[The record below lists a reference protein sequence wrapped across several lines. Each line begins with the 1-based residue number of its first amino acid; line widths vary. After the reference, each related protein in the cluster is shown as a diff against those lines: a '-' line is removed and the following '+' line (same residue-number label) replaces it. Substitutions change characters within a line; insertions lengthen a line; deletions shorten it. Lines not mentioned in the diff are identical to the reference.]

1 LFLRPAQSRL
11 LPLAFAMVAACRTA
25 PPDQPDRLRIALS
38 PASFGRTLSLQQQV
52 HAEYAGHSVDFDA
65 VLDIAP
71 DSLTLVG
78 MKLGQRMLTL
88 RYDGVK
94 LDEKRNPLLPRDVRG
109 ADILTDVQLALW
121 PADAV
126 RAALPAGWTLTDSD
140 TQRTFSKDALEMV
153 TISYDAVPHWTSL
166 VTMRNLRYDYRLVI
180 RSAAEAP

>member
-1 LFLRPAQSRL
+1 LFLRRGLSRMV
-11 LPLAFAMVAACRTA
+11 PLAFAMVAACRGA
-25 PPDQPDRLRIALS
+25 PPDQPDRLRLALS

-52 HAEYAGHSVDFDA
+52 HVEYAGHIVDFDA

-78 MKLGQRMLTL
+78 MALGQRMLTL
-88 RYDGVK
+88 RYDGMK
-94 LDEKRNPLLPRDVRG
+94 LDEKRNPMLPRDVRG
-109 ADILTDVQLALW
+109 ADILTDVQMALW

-140 TQRTFSKDALEMV
+140 TQRTFSKDAQETV

-166 VTMRNLRYDYRLVI
+166 VTMRDLRYDYRLVI
-180 RSAAEAP
+180 RSAVEDP